1 MDTPWGRAEEVVEI
15 ASGILSVITPSH
27 GGIIL
32 DATRTAAMPIYMSNN
47 TFTKNPSTYE
57 EDCDWAMPALVF
69 ETEFT
74 NYWSNQHMDV
84 ASLLRDAKL
93 TLCHCHPEAYEQ
105 FYGTTLMPGQSSKRD
120 RQTFLEKHKE
130 NWLVAAAFGDW
141 HLQVPKGKVGV
152 SARLGS
158 DHNLANAKTRF
169 FLIADSE
176 YKTHTTNNPF
186 IVDLTRHE
194 EIPPLK

>member
-15 ASGILSVITPSH
+15 ASGILSVITLSH

-74 NYWSNQHMDV
+74 NYWSIQHMDV

-93 TLCHCHPEAYEQ
+93 ALCHCQPEAYEQ
-105 FYGTTLMPGQSSKRD
+105 FYGLTLMPGQSSKRD
-120 RQTFLEKHKE
+120 RQTFLDRNKE
-130 NWLVAAAFGDW
+130 NWLVVAAFGDW
-141 HLQVPKGKVGV
+141 HLQVPKDMVGV

-158 DHNLANAKTRF
+158 EHRLANAKTRF
-169 FLIADSE
+169 FLIADTE
-176 YKTHTTNNPF
+176 YKTHTTGNPF